1 MLRRPAPEGAAMR
14 HVVLAALSLTF
25 AIPALAEP
33 VAVVPPATDPLAD
46 TDVGFEGCGSH
57 AAVSRWLA
65 HNFTE
70 TPLARGLQGD
80 GRLYE
85 LYMAKVGETWTVV
98 VTDPGGESCIIT
110 EGTSMEVLQ
119 QVAGPLA

>member
-1 MLRRPAPEGAAMR
+1 MP
-14 HVVLAALSLTF
+14 T
-25 AIPALAEP
+25 
-33 VAVVPPATDPLAD
+33 

-57 AAVSRWLA
+57 AAVSRWLS

-85 LYMAKVGETWTVV
+85 LYMAKAGATWTVV
-98 VTDPGGESCIIT
+98 VTDPAGESCIVT
-110 EGTSMEVLQ
+110 EGSSMEVLPHG
-119 QVAGPLA
+119 VKGPMV